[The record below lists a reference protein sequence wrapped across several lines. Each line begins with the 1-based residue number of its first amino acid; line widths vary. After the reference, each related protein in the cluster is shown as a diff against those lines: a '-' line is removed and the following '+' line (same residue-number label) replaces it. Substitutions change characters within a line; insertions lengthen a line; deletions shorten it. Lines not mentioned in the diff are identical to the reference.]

1 MPGVR
6 YGDWRY
12 GRRPPVLLSR
22 QVLGIGLDEQ
32 FCEHRVHDVSPGVG
46 GCLAVL
52 ARTGAPEVN
61 AIHSGGMK
69 TPQHHVADGGEDDDD
84 HEQQDRVEPARAGS
98 RHDVVLGDYR
108 EPDRRDSMRKP
119 AC

>member
-1 MPGVR
+1 
-6 YGDWRY
+6 
-12 GRRPPVLLSR
+12 
-22 QVLGIGLDEQ
+22 
-32 FCEHRVHDVSPGVG
+32 
-46 GCLAVL
+46 
-52 ARTGAPEVN
+52 
-61 AIHSGGMK
+61 MK